1 MIAVRRL
8 EVLGEREVAA
18 LCEVLIDC
26 VEGGASVGF
35 MLPMTAEKAERFWR
49 GVAESLSRGERALF
63 VAEDGDGIAGTIQ
76 VVYASME
83 NQTHRADVSKTL
95 VHRRGRNRGIG
106 AALLVAAERHA
117 AEVGR
122 TVLVLD
128 TATPEA
134 ERLYVRHGWQRT
146 GDIPDYAL
154 LPDGA
159 PCATT
164 IFYKR
169 LEPRKN

>member
-1 MIAVRRL
+1 MTLIRRL
-8 EVLGEREVAA
+8 GTLGEREVAQ
-18 LCEVLIDC
+18 LCDVLIDC

-49 GVAESLSRGERALF
+49 GVAASLARGERALF
-63 VAEDGDGIAGTIQ
+63 VAEDEDGIVGTIQ

-95 VHRRGRNRGIG
+95 VHRRGRKRGIG

-146 GDIPDYAL
+146 GDIPAYAL
-154 LPDGA
+154 FPDGT

-164 IFYKR
+164 IFYKV